1 MTFFRDLPIRRKLTL
16 ALMLSSGLGLMVAF
30 LCLLAYELGTFR
42 NRAEDYLRAR
52 ADLIGATVH
61 GAVAFDDPATAQET
75 LATLR
80 GSRDIVWA
88 ALYGLDGKVV
98 ASYHRDSRAGYL
110 PSQMPK
116 EGAYLQAGGMTLRQ
130 TLQLG
135 DEPFARL
142 CLRSDLGS
150 FYQRLARYG
159 MILALV
165 IVVLLGAAWKVS
177 RVLQRALA
185 TPILNL
191 AQTAQAVTERKDYSL
206 RVGTP
211 GADELGRL
219 ADAFNEMLATIAQ
232 RDAALRQSEEKF
244 RSIVETTSELIWAT
258 DLRGVYTY
266 VNPAAELIL
275 GYRPEDLVGRDF
287 LDHVHEADQ
296 RRIRALMPGLIA
308 GRRGWTGEVLR
319 WRHKDGTHRHL
330 ESNSIP
336 IIDASGELLGF
347 RGADRDITERRR
359 SEDQIRALNETLER
373 RVLERTAQ
381 LEEALKELESF
392 SYSVSHDLRAPLRHV
407 SGFARMLLQH
417 PAVTSDARAQH
428 LAGTIT
434 EAAAKM
440 GRLIDDLLAFSK
452 MGRAELRTERINL
465 EVVVD
470 EVRRDFQPELA
481 GRDVSWKIERL
492 PPAHGDAAMLR
503 LVMQN
508 LIGNALKYSRNQ
520 PRTVIEIGSRTVA
533 GADET
538 VVFVRD
544 NGVGFDMK
552 YGDKLFGVFQRL
564 HRDDEFEGTGIGLA
578 NVLRIV
584 TRHGGRTWA
593 EGRPGQGATF
603 YFSLPVR
610 TSGELP
616 P

>member
-1 MTFFRDLPIRRKLTL
+1 
-16 ALMLSSGLGLMVAF
+16 
-30 LCLLAYELGTFR
+30 
-42 NRAEDYLRAR
+42 
-52 ADLIGATVH
+52 
-61 GAVAFDDPATAQET
+61 
-75 LATLR
+75 
-80 GSRDIVWA
+80 
-88 ALYGLDGKVV
+88 
-98 ASYHRDSRAGYL
+98 
-110 PSQMPK
+110 
-116 EGAYLQAGGMTLRQ
+116 
-130 TLQLG
+130 
-135 DEPFARL
+135 
-142 CLRSDLGS
+142 
-150 FYQRLARYG
+150 
-159 MILALV
+159 
-165 IVVLLGAAWKVS
+165 
-177 RVLQRALA
+177 
-185 TPILNL
+185 
-191 AQTAQAVTERKDYSL
+191 
-206 RVGTP
+206 
-211 GADELGRL
+211 
-219 ADAFNEMLATIAQ
+219 
-232 RDAALRQSEEKF
+232 
-244 RSIVETTSELIWAT
+244 
-258 DLRGVYTY
+258 
-266 VNPAAELIL
+266 
-275 GYRPEDLVGRDF
+275 
-287 LDHVHEADQ
+287 
-296 RRIRALMPGLIA
+296 
-308 GRRGWTGEVLR
+308 
-319 WRHKDGTHRHL
+319 
-330 ESNSIP
+330 
-336 IIDASGELLGF
+336 
-347 RGADRDITERRR
+347 
-359 SEDQIRALNETLER
+359 
-373 RVLERTAQ
+373 
-381 LEEALKELESF
+381 
-392 SYSVSHDLRAPLRHV
+392 
-407 SGFARMLLQH
+407 MLLQH
-417 PAVTSDARAQH
+417 PPVTSDARAQH

-465 EVVVD
+465 EVVVN